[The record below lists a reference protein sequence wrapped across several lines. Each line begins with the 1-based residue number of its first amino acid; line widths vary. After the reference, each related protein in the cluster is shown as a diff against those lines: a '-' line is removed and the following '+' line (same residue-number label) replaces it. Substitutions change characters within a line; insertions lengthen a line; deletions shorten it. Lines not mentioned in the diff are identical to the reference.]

1 VSDLYRFLGST
12 GIKVSKFCMG
22 TMTFGTKWT
31 HVGTLSWQESDA
43 LVKQALDAGINF
55 FDTADVY
62 HQGESEEY
70 LGKSLAAVRDKVVIA
85 TKVRGRW
92 SPDVN
97 DVGLSRRHI
106 RWSVEQSLKR
116 LGTDYI
122 DLYQVHGW
130 DAKTPLEETLSTLN
144 DLVREG
150 KVRYI
155 GASNFAGWHLAKAL
169 GVSERRGWERFVT
182 LQPLYN
188 LMVRELELEL
198 LPLCRDQGLGVLVW
212 SPLGAGFLTGKYRGA
227 GAERPKGARRED
239 REKAYLQFDEE
250 ERGMRVVDELEKIG
264 KAHGGSIA
272 QAALNWVVAREGVTS
287 AIIGARTPAQLKDNL
302 DALKWNL
309 TAEEIARLDA
319 LSEPPRLYPYW
330 MIAQFHTNR

>member
-1 VSDLYRFLGST
+1 MSDLYRFLGRT
-12 GIKVSKFCMG
+12 GIKVSKFCLG

-31 HVGTLSWQESDA
+31 HVGTMSQQEADTLVARA
-43 LVKQALDAGINF
+43 LEAGINF

-70 LGKSLAAVRDKVVIA
+70 LGKALGARREKCVIA

-92 SPDVN
+92 SSDPN
-97 DVGLSRRHI
+97 DVGISRRHI

-130 DAKTPLEETLSTLN
+130 DAKTPLEETLSTLD

-155 GASNFAGWHLAKAL
+155 GASNYAGWHLARAL
-169 GVSERRGWERFVT
+169 GTSDLCGWERFAT

-188 LMVRELELEL
+188 LMSRELENEL
-198 LPLCRDQGLGVLVW
+198 LPLCRDQGLGVLPW
-212 SPLGAGFLTGKYRGA
+212 SPLAGGFLTGKYRPGS
-227 GAERPKGARRED
+227 ERPKGARRED
-239 REKAYLQFDEE
+239 GEKAYLQFDEQ
-250 ERGMRVVDELEKIG
+250 RGFKIVEELEKIG
-264 KAHGGSIA
+264 KTHNGTVA
-272 QAALNWVVAREGVTS
+272 QAALNWVLARDGVTS
-287 AIIGARTPAQLKDNL
+287 VIIGARTPQQLDNNL
-302 DALKWNL
+302 KALEWDMS
-309 TAEEIARLDA
+309 AEEVARLDA

-330 MIAQFHTNR
+330 MIDQFHTNR

>member
-1 VSDLYRFLGST
+1 MSDLYRFLGST

-31 HVGTLSWQESDA
+31 HVGTMSWPEADA
-43 LVKQALDAGINF
+43 LVKQALEAGINF
-55 FDTADVY
+55 FDTADAY
-62 HQGESEEY
+62 HSGESEEY
-70 LGKSLAAVRDKVVIA
+70 LGKSLKAHRDTVVIA

-92 SPDVN
+92 SPDPN
-97 DVGLSRRHI
+97 QVGLSRRHI
-106 RWSVEQSLKR
+106 RWSVEQSLRR

-122 DLYQVHGW
+122 DLYQVHAW
-130 DAKTPLEETLSTLN
+130 DAKTPLEETLSTLD

-155 GASNFAGWHLAKAL
+155 GASNFTGWQLAKAL

-188 LMVRELELEL
+188 LMNRELENEL
-198 LPLCRDQGLGVLVW
+198 LPLSRDQGLGVLVW
-212 SPLGAGFLTGKYRGA
+212 SPLAGGFLSGKYRR

-239 REKAYLQFDEE
+239 GEKAYLQFDEE
-250 ERGMRVVDELEKIG
+250 RGFKIVDELEKIG
-264 KAHGGSIA
+264 KAHGGTVA
-272 QAALNWVVAREGVTS
+272 QAALNWVAAREGVS
-287 AIIGARTPAQLKDNL
+287 SVIIGARTPAQLGDNL
-302 DALKWNL
+302 KALQWDL
-309 TAEEIARLDA
+309 TPEEIASLDA

>member
-1 VSDLYRFLGST
+1 MSDLYRFLGRT

-22 TMTFGTKWT
+22 TMTFGTKWA
-31 HVGTLSWQESDA
+31 HVGTMSQKEADA
-43 LVKQALDAGINF
+43 LVARCLEAGINF

-70 LGKSLAAVRDKVVIA
+70 LGKALGAKREKAVVA

-92 SPDVN
+92 SNDPN

-116 LGTDYI
+116 LGTYYI

-130 DAKTPLEETLSTLN
+130 DAKTPLEETLSTLH

-150 KVRYI
+150 KVRYV
-155 GASNFAGWHLAKAL
+155 GASNHAGWHLAKAL
-169 GVSERRGWERFVT
+169 GTSDRHGWERYVT

-188 LMVRELELEL
+188 LMSRELELEL

-212 SPLGAGFLTGKYRGA
+212 SPLAGGFLSGKYRR

-239 REKAYLQFDEE
+239 GEKAYLQFDEDK
-250 ERGMRVVDELEKIG
+250 GFRVVEELDTIAKSHDG
-264 KAHGGSIA
+264 TVA
-272 QAALNWVVAREGVTS
+272 QAALNWVASRDGVTS
-287 AIIGARTPAQLKDNL
+287 VIIGARTPAQLEDNL
-302 DALKWNL
+302 KALPWDL
-309 TAEEIARLDA
+309 TPEEIARLDA
-319 LSEPPRLYPYW
+319 LTEPPRLYPYW

>member
-31 HVGTLSWQESDA
+31 HVGTLSWQEADA
-43 LVKQALDAGINF
+43 LVKQTLDAGINF

-62 HQGESEEY
+62 HLGESEEY
-70 LGKSLAAVRDKVVIA
+70 LGKSLAARRDKVVIA

-106 RWSVEQSLKR
+106 RWSLEQSLRR

-169 GVSERRGWERFVT
+169 GVSDRRGWERFVT

-188 LMVRELELEL
+188 LMTRELENEL
-198 LPLCRDQGLGVLVW
+198 LPLCRDQGLGVLAW
-212 SPLGAGFLTGKYRGA
+212 SPLSAGFLTGKYRRG
-227 GAERPKGARRED
+227 ETRPQGARRED
-239 REKAYLQFDEE
+239 REKVYLQVDEE
-250 ERGMRVVDELEKIG
+250 EKGMRVVDELEKIG
-264 KAHGGSIA
+264 KVHGGSVA
-272 QAALNWVVAREGVTS
+272 QAALNWVVAQEGVTS
-287 AIIGARTPAQLKDNL
+287 AIIGARSPAQLEDNL
-302 DALKWNL
+302 KALQWDL
-309 TAEEIARLDA
+309 TSDEIARLDA